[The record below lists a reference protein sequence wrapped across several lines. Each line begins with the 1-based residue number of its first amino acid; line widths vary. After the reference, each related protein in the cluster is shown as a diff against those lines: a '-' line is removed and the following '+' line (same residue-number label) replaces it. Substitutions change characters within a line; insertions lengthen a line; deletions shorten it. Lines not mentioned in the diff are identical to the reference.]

1 MNLIS
6 KWLNLFKPVTLEE
19 DAEEQAKLAVEDIAQ
34 SESTILRA
42 QYIKHMAEWKL
53 KAIADW
59 SNKQGNTN
67 HV

>member
-1 MNLIS
+1 MKFLFN
-6 KWLNLFKPVTLEE
+6 WLSLFKPVTLEE

-59 SNKQGNTN
+59 SNKSNGTI